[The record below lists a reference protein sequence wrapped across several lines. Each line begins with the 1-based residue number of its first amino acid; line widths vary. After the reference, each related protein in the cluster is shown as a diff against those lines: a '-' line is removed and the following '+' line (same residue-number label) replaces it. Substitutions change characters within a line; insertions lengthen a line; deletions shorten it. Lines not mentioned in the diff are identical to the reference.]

1 MDLVDNIQIRK
12 VQIGDEKILAYIQTE
27 SWRKAFKNIISKKEM
42 EQYADINKAEE
53 MYEYLLSNNIG
64 NGNLL
69 FINNK
74 PHCIAFWDK
83 IREEDM
89 DGYAELICIHSL
101 EDNWG
106 KGYGSMMMEH
116 ILKDISAVGFEK
128 VMLWVFEENTRARR
142 FYEKH
147 GFVKTDKKKMF
158 GNAVEVMYCR
168 NGG

>member
-1 MDLVDNIQIRK
+1 MNLSDNIQTRK
-12 VQIGDEKILAYIQTE
+12 VKIGDEKTLAYIQTE
-27 SWRKAFKNIISKKEM
+27 SWRKAFADIISKEDM
-42 EQYADINKAEE
+42 EKYADINKAEE
-53 MYEYLLSNNIG
+53 MYRYLLKSGVG
-64 NGNLL
+64 NGSILL
-69 FINNK
+69 IDDN
-74 PHCIAFWDK
+74 PHCIAYWDK
-83 IREEDM
+83 TREEDM

-158 GNAVEVMYCR
+158 GDSVEVMYSR
-168 NGG
+168 KL

>member
-1 MDLVDNIQIRK
+1 MDILDNIEIRK
-12 VQIGDEKILAYIQTE
+12 VKTGDEKVLAYIQTE
-27 SWRKAFKNIISKKEM
+27 SWRKAFYNIISKEEM

-64 NGNLL
+64 NGSILL
-69 FINNK
+69 IDDK
-74 PHCIAFWDK
+74 PHCIAYWNK
-83 IREEDM
+83 TREEDM

-116 ILKDISAVGFEK
+116 ILKDISAAGFDK

-147 GFVKTDKKKMF
+147 GFIKTDKTKMF
-158 GNAVEVMYCR
+158 GNSVEVMYCR
-168 NGG
+168 GEG

>member
-1 MDLVDNIQIRK
+1 MDISDNIEIRK
-12 VQIGDEKILAYIQTE
+12 VKTGDEKVLAYIQTE
-27 SWRKAFKNIISKKEM
+27 SWRKAFKNIISKEEM

-64 NGNLL
+64 NGTILL
-69 FINNK
+69 IDEK
-74 PHCIAFWDK
+74 PHCMAYWDK
-83 IREEDM
+83 TREEDM

-116 ILKDISAVGFEK
+116 ILNDISAAGFEK
-128 VMLWVFEENTRARR
+128 VMLWVFEDNIRARR

-147 GFVKTDKKKMF
+147 GFVKTDKTKKF

-168 NGG
+168 GEG

>member
-27 SWRKAFKNIISKKEM
+27 SWKKAFADIISKEEM
-42 EQYADINKAEE
+42 ERYTDINKAEE

-69 FINNK
+69 IINNK

-83 IREEDM
+83 TREEDM

-116 ILKDISAVGFEK
+116 ILKDISAAGFEK

-158 GNAVEVMYCR
+158 DDSVEVMYCR
-168 NGG
+168 KED